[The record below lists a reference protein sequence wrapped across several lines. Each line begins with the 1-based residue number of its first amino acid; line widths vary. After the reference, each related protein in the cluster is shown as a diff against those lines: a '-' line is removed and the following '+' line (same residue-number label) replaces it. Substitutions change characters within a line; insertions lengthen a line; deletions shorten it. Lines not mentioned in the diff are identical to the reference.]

1 MGLFAFNPQSS
12 LLHRPPLSTPS
23 GLAAHCGVAARPRL
37 RLIPTVAHAGM
48 PQAFLC
54 PPLPTMPLDPRIY
67 GPPETQSGGE
77 TPRSAL
83 TVGLCGVKWSA

>member
-54 PPLPTMPLDPRIY
+54 PPLPTRPLGSAQLRA
-67 GPPETQSGGE
+67 SGNSKWWRN
-77 TPRSAL
+77 TP
-83 TVGLCGVKWSA
+83 

>member
-48 PQAFLC
+48 P
-54 PPLPTMPLDPRIY
+54 PGLPVSSTSHHALGSAHLRA
-67 GPPETQSGGE
+67 SGNSKWWRN
-77 TPRSAL
+77 TP
-83 TVGLCGVKWSA
+83 